1 MSSTI
6 EKIEKEIKLLPKEGT
21 ELRDLQR
28 LSKALV
34 KKAEEIQ
41 S

>member
-6 EKIEKEIKLLPKEGT
+6 EKIENEIKLLPKGKT
-21 ELRDLQR
+21 EISDLKR